1 VTTHSPAEVIAK
13 LGELTPAEIAQLFAE
28 EGITGEVA
36 DARECPVARYVH
48 QQTGVLV
55 SIGAGH
61 WLPQAAAGTAEAL
74 PENVETFVRLFDSVE
89 WPHLIEEKEEL

>member
-1 VTTHSPAEVIAK
+1 
-13 LGELTPAEIAQLFAE
+13 
-28 EGITGEVA
+28 
-36 DARECPVARYVH
+36 VH